1 MPDKIQRGDMVRY
14 KLPPIDQRSR
24 YDLHLGLEHYLL
36 VKWGMIDLNM
46 VVNHGEG
53 KLYDLDKDGK
63 VAACLLLSVDG
74 TLRWHETYRLEK
86 VNASHTT

>member
-1 MPDKIQRGDMVRY
+1 MPDKIQRGDMVHY

-24 YDLHLGLEHYLL
+24 YDLHMGLEHYLL
-36 VKWGMIDLNM
+36 VKF
-46 VVNHGEG
+46 GEG

-86 VNASHTT
+86 VNANQAT

>member
-1 MPDKIQRGDMVRY
+1 M
-14 KLPPIDQRSR
+14 
-24 YDLHLGLEHYLL
+24 GLEHYLL
-36 VKWGMIDLNM
+36 VKFGMINLNM

-63 VAACLLLSVDG
+63 VEACLLLSVDG

-86 VNASHTT
+86 VNANQAT